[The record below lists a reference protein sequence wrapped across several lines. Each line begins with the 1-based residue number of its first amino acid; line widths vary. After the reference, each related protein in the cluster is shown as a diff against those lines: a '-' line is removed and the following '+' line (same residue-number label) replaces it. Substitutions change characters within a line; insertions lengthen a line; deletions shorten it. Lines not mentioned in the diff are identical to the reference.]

1 MREVNGDT
9 DAKFFYVTEIK
20 LLLIQIKSLQTKML
34 TVIFKV
40 ITKKI
45 TQNNTAKETKELNW
59 YIGKHPSR
67 KQGIN

>member
-1 MREVNGDT
+1 
-9 DAKFFYVTEIK
+9 
-20 LLLIQIKSLQTKML
+20 ML

-67 KQGIN
+67 KQGINWGKVEQKEHNTYRKQIAK